1 MANVFL
7 TGPAQTHDGGVSAE
21 NVTLQIAGQ
30 PAAVAQQFQFTCTRN
45 VNLLYEIGSTKTY
58 YVGNRRQ
65 GQGQLNRVVAGAAGF
80 TGIVTAL
87 GNICE
92 PKDCQLQG
100 FGCKGGAVTYTLKH
114 AVATSLGATVT
125 AQDVVI
131 TESLGLIF
139 VDIDYG

>member
-1 MANVFL
+1 MAIPF
-7 TGPAQTHDGGVSAE
+7 GKEQTHNGGVSAE

-30 PAAVAQQFQFTCTRN
+30 EAAVAQQFQFTLTRN
-45 VNLLYEIGSTKTY
+45 VNLLYEIGTTKTY

-65 GQGQLNRVVAGAAGF
+65 GQGQLNRVIAGAAGF

-87 GNICE
+87 GDLCS
-92 PKDCQLQG
+92 PKECKLQG
-100 FGCKGGAVTYTLKH
+100 FGCTGGAVTYTLKH
-114 AVATSLGATVT
+114 TIATSLGATVT

-131 TESLGLIF
+131 TESLGIIF